1 MSTFYTILA
10 SIIGPI
16 IGIAVYIII
25 ENRRT
30 AKKKVKKAAD
40 TMLDDIS
47 YIQEI
52 QHLSGKTGLMMWHQ
66 YDILLAARPFFWEVM
81 VDYAAYMESADLN
94 NIDSLTITEEPGDSA
109 IELAHVY
116 NQAKGGLKN
125 FDRLTKERA
134 SLGISGHS
142 LTLNEKVKIVWFNQ
156 TRVIR
161 IFTPLNDE
169 TLITKYAETL
179 IRRTFGTEDTM
190 KLAKPVPKEQKS

>member
-16 IGIAVYIII
+16 IGITVYIII

-30 AKKKVKKAAD
+30 AKKKVKKATD

-52 QHLSGKTGLMMWHQ
+52 QHLSAKTGFVVWHQ
-66 YDILLAARPFFWEVM
+66 YDIMLAARPFFWEVM

-109 IELAHVY
+109 TELAHVY
-116 NQAKGGLKN
+116 NQSKGGLKN
-125 FDRLTKERA
+125 FDKLAEEKA
-134 SLGISGHS
+134 SLGIAGHS
-142 LTLNEKVKIVWFNQ
+142 RTLNEKVKIVWFNQ

-169 TLITKYAETL
+169 PLITRYAETL
-179 IRRTFGTEDTM
+179 IRRTFGTEDAM
-190 KLAKPVPKEQKS
+190 KLAKPVPKEQQS